1 MNGLYSFCRGLDT
14 AWTLRVRCAYLEFLQ
29 QNIETLELLTK
40 WLKGQLHLFVPGKGE
55 SLQLILMVQREHLNQ
70 DPFGLQSANCKTDI
84 KTSRFFLRRPHFLEE
99 LPPPVYPQPSS
110 DHSVLLRECCGE

>member
-1 MNGLYSFCRGLDT
+1 M
-14 AWTLRVRCAYLEFLQ
+14 RCAYLEFLQ

-70 DPFGLQSANCKTDI
+70 DPFGLQSANCKTDTKNI
-84 KTSRFFLRRPHFLEE
+84 TFLLATPPFSRNTATTCVPTAIIGPQRPTEG
-99 LPPPVYPQPSS
+99 
-110 DHSVLLRECCGE
+110 VLW